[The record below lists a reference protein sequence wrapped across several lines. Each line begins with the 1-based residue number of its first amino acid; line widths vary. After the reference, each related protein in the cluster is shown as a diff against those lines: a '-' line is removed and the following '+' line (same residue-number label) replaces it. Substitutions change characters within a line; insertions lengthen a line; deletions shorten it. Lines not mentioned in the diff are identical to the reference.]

1 MKRKIGGAFLVALAC
16 TLCAALA
23 AAPRSRAQSTTDG
36 AISGA
41 VTDQSGAVIP
51 SAKIVAH
58 NLGTG
63 SVATAATDDNGRYL
77 ISHLQPG
84 VYSVE
89 VSVPDFAQYKVA
101 SVTVEVGRA
110 TVIDAR
116 LSVKSA
122 SETVVATAEAP
133 VIVADRADFST
144 NINQTTIEN
153 LPINGRRWSFFALG
167 TPGAVPDGGFGLV
180 SFRGISGLLNNNTVD
195 GADNNQAFFSEERG
209 RTRISYSSSEA
220 SIQEFQ
226 INTSN
231 YSAEYGR
238 AAGGVVNAVTKS
250 GTNRIHGEAFWFDRN
265 SDWGAINPFQT
276 HKVIVNGVTQTVPF
290 LPEDKRH
297 QFGGGI
303 GGPIIKDKLFWF
315 FSADQQL
322 RPFPAVA
329 NSASPNAI
337 FAPLSGAEQTTLT
350 SRGVSPTSTEVADA
364 LSLLTNLTGTVP
376 RRGDQLI
383 LLPKLDWNVNS
394 KNHVSFTYNRL
405 RWNSPEGIQTGAVV
419 SRGIE
424 SFGNDY
430 VKDDWGIAKLVTS
443 ISPTITNELRYQY
456 GRDFEFEFG
465 QSSLAKEPIS
475 GLGVSPQVTF
485 NDANTGGFGSFVFG
499 MPNFLNRPQFPEE
512 RRNQVAD
519 TVAWSHGT
527 HLFKF
532 GADVNH
538 VHDVEVNLFE
548 GFGAYSY
555 STRVDYITDFVAAER
570 AAETRTAIAPLCTA
584 NVGTPPVATAVPCY
598 SGFAQ
603 GFGTPGF
610 EFATNDLAF
619 FAQDDWR
626 IRPRVTMNLGLRF
639 ETEIMPSPQIPNSG
653 LPNTAV
659 FPSDRS
665 DIGPRVGFAWDV
677 KGDGR
682 TVVRG
687 GYGIFYG
694 RIINSTIF
702 NAIANTALPASQ
714 STVSLQSTSAT
725 APQYPNLIPSS
736 SGTVPFGATAVGFA
750 PDTKLP
756 MVHEFDAE
764 FERQIAVNTVVS
776 VSYVGSLGRRL
787 PRFVDTNLA
796 APTLQNTFAV
806 VAGTGTITSPFANQD
821 FVGQTFSV
829 PYFGVP
835 ADATGKKPASGGT
848 GRPNTAFGSITNIS
862 DSVDSKYNAL
872 VIAVNR
878 RFYKGFQIQSSY
890 TYSRSTDFGQGSQ
903 TFTAANNVLD
913 PFDLNAERGRS
924 NFDIRQRFAFGAV
937 WTPDIYKGE
946 NRLLQRLANGY
957 TLSPLI
963 AVSSGAP
970 FTPAISGNA
979 PNQPGFVSVFGA
991 SGILEAGGTNR
1002 VPWLTPNSFQLPRTA
1017 NVDFRL
1023 QKQFAVWESWKLTL
1037 SGDAFNLFNHN
1048 NVTAVNTTM
1057 FTICGAGASCT
1068 PLGGTKPAVNSLV
1081 FNPKFG
1087 VPTGSSN
1094 TLIAQRQIQVGIKLD
1109 F

>member
-1 MKRKIGGAFLVALAC
+1 MKRKSGGIFL
-16 TLCAALA
+16 LA
-23 AAPRSRAQSTTDG
+23 AMWIVLAWLGAPRAAAQSTTDG
-36 AISGA
+36 AISGT

-51 SAKIVAH
+51 SAKVTVR
-58 NLGTG
+58 NLGTDSSISG
-63 SVATAATDDNGRYL
+63 ATDDNGRYL
-77 ISHLQPG
+77 IGHLQPG

-89 VSVPDFAQYKVA
+89 VSVPDFAPYKVA
-101 SVTVEVGRA
+101 NVTVEVGRA

-116 LSVKSA
+116 LNVKSA
-122 SETVVATAEAP
+122 AETVVTTAEAP

-144 NINQTTIEN
+144 NINQTTIQN
-153 LPINGRRWSFFALG
+153 LPINGRRWSFFALS

-250 GTNRIHGEAFWFDRN
+250 GTNHIHGNAFWYDRN

-276 HKVIVNGVTQTVPF
+276 HLVNGVATPF

-315 FSADQQL
+315 FSADQQK

-329 NSASPNAI
+329 NSGTPGAI
-337 FAPLSGAEQTTLT
+337 FAPLSAAETATLT
-350 SRGVSPTSTEVADA
+350 SRGILPADATQVANA

-383 LLPKLDWNVNS
+383 LLPKIDWNVNS
-394 KNHVSFTYNRL
+394 KNHVAFTYNRL
-405 RWNSPEGIQTGAVV
+405 RWNSPEGIQTAAVV
-419 SRGIE
+419 NRGVE

-430 VKDDWGIAKLVTS
+430 VKDDWGVAKLITTVS
-443 ISPTITNELRYQY
+443 ATITNELRYQY
-456 GRDFEFEFG
+456 GRDFEYENG
-465 QSSLAKEPIS
+465 QNPLAGEPLS
-475 GLGVSPQVTF
+475 QLGFSPQVSV
-485 NDANTGGFGSFVFG
+485 GGVGSFTFG
-499 MPNFLNRPQFPEE
+499 MPNFLNRPQFPDE

-532 GADVNH
+532 GTDVNH
-538 VHDVEVNLFE
+538 VHDLEVNLFE

-555 STRVDYITDFVAAER
+555 NARVDLISDFVAA
-570 AAETRTAIAPLCTA
+570 ATKSAPFCGTAGAPTS
-584 NVGTPPVATAVPCY
+584 CY
-598 SGFAQ
+598 ASFAQ

-610 EFATNDLAF
+610 EFSTNDLAF

-626 IRPRVTMNLGLRF
+626 IRPRLTINLGLRY
-639 ETEIMPSPQIPNSG
+639 ETEIMPSPQIPNIAVA
-653 LPNTAV
+653 NTTV

-665 DIGPRVGFAWDV
+665 DIGPRLGFAWDLTGAG
-677 KGDGR
+677 K

-702 NAIANTALPASQ
+702 NAIANTAQPTGQ
-714 STVSLQSTSAT
+714 STISLQPTSAG
-725 APQYPNLIPSS
+725 APAYPNVQTA
-736 SGTVPFGATAVGFA
+736 GGGKVPFGVTTVGFA
-750 PDTKLP
+750 PDTRLP
-756 MVHEFDAE
+756 LVHEFDAE
-764 FERQIAVNTVVS
+764 LEREIATNTVLK

-796 APTLQNTFAV
+796 PSTLLNSFSVIQ
-806 VAGTGTITSPFANQD
+806 GTGTVSSPFVNSD
-821 FVGQTFSV
+821 FVGQTFLV
-829 PYFGVP
+829 PYFGVSS
-835 ADATGKKPASGGT
+835 ALTGT
-848 GRPNTAFGSITNIS
+848 RRPNPAFGAISNIS
-862 DSVDSKYNAL
+862 YNVNSKYNAL
-872 VIAVNR
+872 VIAVDR

-890 TYSRSTDFGQGSQ
+890 TYARSTDFGQSSQ
-903 TFTAANNVLD
+903 TFTASNNVLN
-913 PFDLNAERGRS
+913 PFDLEAERGRS
-924 NFDIRQRFAFGAV
+924 NFDIRHRFVFAAV
-937 WTPDIYKGE
+937 WTPDVYKGE
-946 NRLLQRLANGY
+946 SRILQHLANGY
-957 TLSPLI
+957 TLAPLLN
-963 AVSSGAP
+963 VSSGAP
-970 FTPAISGNA
+970 FTPLLQGNA
-979 PNQPGFVSVFGA
+979 PNLPGFTAVTGGT
-991 SGILEAGGTNR
+991 GILADGGTNR
-1002 VPWLTPNSFQLPRTA
+1002 VPWLAPNSFQLPRTA

-1023 QKQFAVWESWKLTL
+1023 QKQFAIWESWKLTL

-1048 NVTAVNTTM
+1048 NVTGVDTQM
-1057 FTICGAGASCT
+1057 FTICAANATCSAT
-1068 PLGGTKPAVNSLV
+1068 GTKPTSNSLV
-1081 FNPKFG
+1081 FNPHFG
-1087 VPTGSSN
+1087 VPTASSN
-1094 TLIAQRQIQVGIKLD
+1094 SLIAQRQIQVGIKLD

>member
-1 MKRKIGGAFLVALAC
+1 MKWTNVGRFFAGV
-16 TLCAALA
+16 LCALMMLFISMPA
-23 AAPRSRAQSTTDG
+23 ANAQSTTDG
-36 AISGA
+36 AIGGT
-41 VTDQSGAVIP
+41 VTDQSGAVVP
-51 SAKIVAH
+51 NASVSVT
-58 NLGTG
+58 NLGTAG
-63 SVATAATDDNGRYL
+63 TSGGTTDASGWYQ
-77 ISHLQPG
+77 IIHLQPG
-84 VYSVE
+84 LYSLE
-89 VSVPDFAQYKVA
+89 ISAKGFAAFKA
-101 SVTVEVGRA
+101 SRVTVEVGRTTPIDGRLNVA
-110 TVIDAR
+110 T
-116 LSVKSA
+116 A
-122 SETVVATAEAP
+122 SETVVATAETP

-250 GTNRIHGEAFWFDRN
+250 GTNQLHGQAFWFDRS
-265 SDWGAINPFQT
+265 SDWGAINPFQK
-276 HKVIVNGVTQTVPF
+276 HLVNGVLVPF
-290 LPEDKRH
+290 LPENKRH

-303 GGPIIKDKLFWF
+303 GGPILKDKLFFF

-322 RPFPAVA
+322 QPFPAVA
-329 NSASPNAI
+329 NSGTPGAI
-337 FAPLSGAEQTTLT
+337 FAPLSASETTTLT
-350 SRGVSPTSTEVADA
+350 TRGVLPGNATAVANA
-364 LSLLTNLTGTVP
+364 LTLLTNLTGTVG

-383 LLPKLDWNVNS
+383 LLPKIDWIVNS
-394 KNHVSFTYNRL
+394 KNHASFTYNRL
-405 RWNSPEGIQTGAVV
+405 RWNSPEGIQSAAVV
-419 SRGIE
+419 LRGIE

-430 VKDDWGIAKLVTS
+430 VKDDWGVAKLVTIVS
-443 ISPTITNELRYQY
+443 STMTNELRYQY
-456 GRDFEFEFG
+456 GRDFEFENG
-465 QSSLAKEPIS
+465 QSSLAGEPVSQLGFSAQIS
-475 GLGVSPQVTF
+475 VGGV
-485 NDANTGGFGSFVFG
+485 GGFTFG
-499 MPNFLNRPQFPEE
+499 MPNFLNRPQFPDE

-519 TVAWSHGT
+519 TLAWSHGK

-532 GADVNH
+532 GFDVNH
-538 VHDVEVNLFE
+538 VNDLEVNLFE

-555 STRVDYITDFVAAER
+555 NTRADYLSDFVAA
-570 AAETRTAIAPLCTA
+570 ATSHAPFC
-584 NVGTPPVATAVPCY
+584 GTATAPANCY
-598 SGFAQ
+598 ASFAQ

-610 EFATNDLAF
+610 QFTTNDLAF

-626 IRPRVTMNLGLRF
+626 IRPRLTLNLGLRY
-639 ETEIMPSPQIPNSG
+639 ETEMLPSTQIPNAA
-653 LPNTAV
+653 LPTTAV

-665 DIGPRVGFAWDV
+665 DFGPRLGFAWDV
-677 KGDGR
+677 SGTGK
-682 TVVRG
+682 TIVRG

-702 NAIANTALPASQ
+702 NAIANTAVPAGQ
-714 STVSLQSTSAT
+714 STVSLGPTSAG
-725 APQYPNLIPSS
+725 APTYPNVILSGG
-736 SGTVPFGATAVGFA
+736 GTVPFGVTAVGFA

-764 FERQIAVNTVVS
+764 IEREIASNTVVS

-796 APTLQNTFAV
+796 APNLNTTYAV
-806 VAGTGTITSPFANQD
+806 SVNPASTITSPFESRD
-821 FVGQTFSV
+821 FVGQSFTV

-848 GRPNTAFGSITNIS
+848 GRVNTTFGAITNIS

-872 VIAVNR
+872 VIGINR

-890 TYSRSTDFGQGSQ
+890 TYSHSTDYGQSSQ
-903 TFTAANNVLD
+903 TFTASNNVLN
-913 PFDLNAERGRS
+913 PFDLGAELGRS
-924 NFDIRQRFAFGAV
+924 NFDIHHRFVFGAV
-937 WTPDIYKGE
+937 WTPDVYKGE
-946 NRLLQRLANGY
+946 SKIFQYLVNGY
-957 TLSPLI
+957 TLSPLVS
-963 AVSSGAP
+963 VSSGAP
-970 FTPAISGNA
+970 FTPLLQGNA
-979 PNQPGFVSVFGA
+979 PNPTGFVSFTGGLGVLA
-991 SGILEAGGTNR
+991 DGGTNR
-1002 VPWLTPNSFQLPRTA
+1002 VPWLAPNSFQQPRTA

-1023 QKQFAVWESWKLTL
+1023 QKEFPIRERWKLLL

-1048 NVTAVNTTM
+1048 NVTGVDTQM
-1057 FTICGAGASCT
+1057 YTICAPNAFCSALNST
-1068 PLGGTKPAVNSLV
+1068 PTTPTLA
-1081 FNPKFG
+1081 FNPHFG
-1087 VPTGSSN
+1087 VPTASSN
-1094 TLIAQRQIQVGIKLD
+1094 TLIAQRQIQVGIRLN

>member
-1 MKRKIGGAFLVALAC
+1 MKRKSGGTFLRAIMLIM
-16 TLCAALA
+16 LA
-23 AAPRSRAQSTTDG
+23 AVVTPAAVAQSTTDG
-36 AISGA
+36 AIGGT
-41 VTDQSGAVIP
+41 VTDQSGAVVP
-51 SAKIVAH
+51 SAKVTAQ
-58 NLGTG
+58 NLGTA
-63 SVATAATDDNGRYL
+63 SVATAVTDDNGRYL

-89 VSVPDFAQYKVA
+89 VAVPDFALYKVA
-101 SVTVEVGRA
+101 RVTVEVGRA

-116 LSVKSA
+116 LSVKA
-122 SETVVATAEAP
+122 ATETVVATAEAP

-153 LPINGRRWSFFALG
+153 LPINGRRWSFFALS

-195 GADNNQAFFSEERG
+195 GADNTQAFFSEERG

-250 GTNRIHGEAFWFDRN
+250 GTNQVHGEAFWYDRN

-276 HKVIVNGVTQTVPF
+276 HRVNGVSVPF

-315 FSADQQL
+315 LSADQQL

-329 NSASPNAI
+329 NSGVPGAV
-337 FAPLSGAEQTTLT
+337 FAPLSASEASTLT
-350 SRGVSPTSTEVADA
+350 GRGISPTSTEVTQA
-364 LSLLTNLTGTVP
+364 LTLLTNLTGTVP

-383 LLPKLDWNVNS
+383 LLPKIDWNVNS
-394 KNHVSFTYNRL
+394 KNHASFTYNRL
-405 RWNSPEGIQTGAVV
+405 RWNSPEGIQTAAVV
-419 SRGIE
+419 NRGIE

-430 VKDDWGIAKLVTS
+430 VKDDWGVAKLITTVT
-443 ISPTITNELRYQY
+443 PTITNELRYQY
-456 GRDFEFEFG
+456 GRDFEFENG
-465 QSSLAKEPIS
+465 QNPIAGEPIS
-475 GLGVSPQVTF
+475 SLGSSPQIQL
-485 NDANTGGFGSFVFG
+485 NDSATGGFASFVFG
-499 MPNFLNRPQFPEE
+499 MPNFLNRPQFPDE

-532 GADVNH
+532 GFDVNH
-538 VHDVEVNLFE
+538 VHDLEVNLFE
-548 GFGAYSY
+548 GFGAYQY
-555 STRVDYITDFVAAER
+555 NTRADFITDFVAARR
-570 AAETRTAIAPLCTA
+570 AAESNTQTITPLCTA
-584 NVGTPPVATAVPCY
+584 TVGTPPVAIPAACY
-598 SGFAQ
+598 SSFAQ

-610 EFATNDLAF
+610 EFTTNDLAF

-626 IRPRVTMNLGLRF
+626 IRPRLTVNLGLRY
-639 ETEIMPSPQIPNSG
+639 ETEIMPSPQIPNSA
-653 LPNTAV
+653 LPTTAT

-665 DIGPRVGFAWDV
+665 DVGPRVGFAWDL
-677 KGDGR
+677 KGNGQ

-714 STVSLQSTSAT
+714 STVSLTATSAT
-725 APQYPNLIPSS
+725 APQYPNVIASGG
-736 SGTVPFGATAVGFA
+736 GTVPFGATAVGFA

-756 MVHEFDAE
+756 LVHEFDAE
-764 FERQIAVNTVVS
+764 LERQIAINTVVS

-787 PRFVDTNLA
+787 PRFVDTNLV

-806 VAGTGTITSPFANQD
+806 LQGTGTVTSPFAGQD
-821 FVGQTFSV
+821 FVGQTFNV

-848 GRPNTAFGSITNIS
+848 GRPNIGFGSITNIS
-862 DSVDSKYNAL
+862 DGVDSKYNAL
-872 VIAVNR
+872 VISVNR

-890 TYSRSTDFGQGSQ
+890 TYSHSTDFGQSSQ
-903 TFTAANNVLD
+903 TFTASNNVLN
-913 PFDLNAERGRS
+913 PFDLNAEQGRS
-924 NFDIRQRFAFGAV
+924 NFDIRHRFAFGAV
-937 WTPDIYKGE
+937 WTPDAYKGE
-946 NRLLQRLANGY
+946 NRILQHLANGY
-957 TLSPLI
+957 TLSPLVS
-963 AVSSGAP
+963 VSSGAP

-979 PNQPGFVSVFGA
+979 PNLPGFLAFTGGT
-991 SGILEAGGTNR
+991 GILDDGGTNR
-1002 VPWLTPNSFQLPRTA
+1002 VPWLAPNSFQMPRTA

-1023 QKQFAVWESWKLTL
+1023 QKQFAIWESWKLTL

-1057 FTICGAGASCT
+1057 FTICAAGANCT
-1068 PLGGTKPAVNSLV
+1068 PLGAKPAANSLV

-1087 VPTGSSN
+1087 VPTQSSN

>member
-1 MKRKIGGAFLVALAC
+1 MKRTTGGVFVVGLIFALFVCLVTTPSA
-16 TLCAALA
+16 
-23 AAPRSRAQSTTDG
+23 SGQSTTDG
-36 AISGA
+36 AIGGT
-41 VTDQSGAVIP
+41 VTDPSGGVVPNASV
-51 SAKIVAH
+51 STE

-63 SVATAATDDNGRYL
+63 SKSGSTTDETGRYQ
-77 ISHLQPG
+77 IIHLQPG
-84 VYSVE
+84 YYTLE
-89 VSVPDFAQYKVA
+89 INANGFARYKAVR
-101 SVTVEVGRA
+101 VTVELGR
-110 TVIDAR
+110 TTTIDGKLA
-116 LSVKSA
+116 VKTA
-122 SETVVATAEAP
+122 SETIVTTAEAP
-133 VIVADRADFST
+133 VIVADSADFST
-144 NINQTTIEN
+144 NVNQTTIEN
-153 LPINGRRWSFFALG
+153 LPINGRRWSFFALS

-220 SIQEFQ
+220 AIQEFQ

-250 GTNRIHGEAFWFDRN
+250 GTNQIHGQAFWYDRN

-276 HKVIVNGVTQTVPF
+276 HLVNGVPTPF

-303 GGPIIKDKLFWF
+303 GGAIIKDKLFWF

-329 NSASPNAI
+329 NSGTPGAI
-337 FAPLSGAEQTTLT
+337 FAPLSTSEIATLNG
-350 SRGVSPTSTEVADA
+350 RGISPTSPAVTDA
-364 LSLLTNLTGTVP
+364 LTLLTNLTGTVA

-383 LLPKLDWNVNS
+383 LLPKIDWNVNS
-394 KNHVSFTYNRL
+394 KNHASFTYNRL
-405 RWNSPEGIQTGAVV
+405 RWNSPEGIQTAAVV
-419 SRGIE
+419 NRGIE

-430 VKDDWGIAKLVTS
+430 VKDDWGVAKLITTVSSTM
-443 ISPTITNELRYQY
+443 TNELRYQY

-465 QSSLAKEPIS
+465 QNSIAKEPVS
-475 GLGVSPQVTF
+475 LQLGSSPQITI
-485 NDANTGGFGSFVFG
+485 NDAAVGGFVFG
-499 MPNFLNRPQFPEE
+499 MPNFLNRPQYPDE

-519 TVAWSHGT
+519 TLAWSHGT

-532 GADVNH
+532 GFDVNH
-538 VHDVEVNLFE
+538 VHDAEVNLFE

-555 STRVDYITDFVAAER
+555 STRADYITDFVSAER
-570 AAETRTAIAPLCTA
+570 FAQGATATQAPLCTA
-584 NVGTPPVATAVPCY
+584 NVGTPPVATPAACY
-598 SGFAQ
+598 TSYAQ

-610 EFATNDLAF
+610 QFTTNDLAF

-626 IRPRVTMNLGLRF
+626 IRPRLTLNLGLRY
-639 ETEIMPSPQIPNSG
+639 ETEILPSTQIPNNA
-653 LPNTAV
+653 LPNTTA

-665 DIGPRVGFAWDV
+665 DFGPRLGAAWDIFGNG
-677 KGDGR
+677 K
-682 TVVRG
+682 TIVRG

-714 STVSLQSTSAT
+714 STVSLQPTAAT
-725 APQYPNLIPSS
+725 APQYPNVIA
-736 SGTVPFGATAVGFA
+736 SGGRTVPFGVTTVGFA

-764 FERQIAVNTVVS
+764 VERQIATNTVVS

-796 APTLQNTFAV
+796 PTTLQNTFAV
-806 VAGTGTITSPFANQD
+806 VQGTGTMLSPFANSD
-821 FVGQTFSV
+821 FVGASFSV

-835 ADATGKKPASGGT
+835 TTLTGT
-848 GRPNTAFGSITNIS
+848 RRPNPAFGSITNIS
-862 DSVDSKYNAL
+862 GSVNSRYNAL
-872 VIAVNR
+872 VVSINR

-890 TYSRSTDFGQGSQ
+890 TYAHANDFGQSSQ
-903 TFTAANNVLD
+903 TFTASNNVLN
-913 PFDLNAERGRS
+913 PFNLGGEYGRS
-924 NFDIRQRFAFGAV
+924 NFDIRHRFAFGAV
-937 WTPDIYKGE
+937 WTPDVYKGE
-946 NRLLQRLANGY
+946 SKVLQHLANGY

-963 AVSSGAP
+963 TVSSGAP
-970 FTPAISGNA
+970 FTPAISGSA
-979 PNQPGFVSVFGA
+979 PNLPGFTAFTGGT
-991 SGILEAGGTNR
+991 GILDDGGTNR
-1002 VPWLTPNSFQLPRTA
+1002 VPWLAPNSFQLPRTA

-1023 QKQFAVWESWKLTL
+1023 QKQFSIRESWKLTL

-1048 NVTAVNTTM
+1048 NVTSVNTTM
-1057 FTICGAGASCT
+1057 FTICAANANCT
-1068 PLGGTKPAVNSLV
+1068 PLGAKPTVNSLV

-1087 VPTGSSN
+1087 VPIGSSN